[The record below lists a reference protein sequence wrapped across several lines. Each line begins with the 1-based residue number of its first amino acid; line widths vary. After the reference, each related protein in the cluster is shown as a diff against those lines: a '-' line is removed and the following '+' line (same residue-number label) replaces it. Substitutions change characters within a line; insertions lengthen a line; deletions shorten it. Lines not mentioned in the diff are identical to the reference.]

1 MFKRPNAILS
11 QTYGVPIKLLLL
23 GFTLLVSSWNTEVL
37 AQISL
42 SFDITHPSCAGLNVG
57 SKIVCTPSGGT
68 APYTFVWSTGATTG
82 EVSSLAAGTY
92 TVSVTDAASRT
103 ATGSATLADPPRIN
117 VAFESQSCTSP
128 ATIKATGS
136 GGFPPYTYTWDGMVP
151 GQIYTATQPGKY
163 CVTVTD
169 SKLCGKIACFT
180 VSINPMILDIKSTAI
195 NCPGVNNGSAN
206 VTVSGGTAPY
216 EYKWSNGAT
225 TSAINNLQPG
235 AYSVTVIDAGGCSGT
250 ATTTLANKAPIQIAL
265 DPDNPICT
273 GDLNGAIAATASGG
287 NGGFIYRWSTGATTN
302 TIAGLGEG
310 IYSVTATDVRGCSA
324 TAIDTLLPG
333 SNLNA
338 KPIGVPVSCPG
349 NIDGF
354 ALVEVT
360 GGTLPYTFNWA
371 VGGSNNTIS
380 KLAPGIY
387 RVTVTDGKGCTKI
400 VDVEVKSPPPIE
412 ITLTSTNNNTCGVA
426 KGTAKVKAT
435 GGVGPFTYLWNNGA
449 TTDSISNL
457 ASGTYRVT
465 VTDAKGCQKF
475 GATTVTE
482 PPSMELTLDI
492 KQIDCTGQS
501 NGRITALVS
510 GGTAPF
516 VYVWSNKKS
525 TQTID
530 TLAPG
535 TYGVIVRD
543 AKACVVQ
550 GSATL
555 LDPPALIVNLKV
567 TDFLCGNSNA
577 GTGQITVSGGTAP
590 YKYLWSNGATTSSV
604 QNIPSGI
611 YSITVT
617 DARNCI
623 ETAIDTI
630 LISSGPKITAIKSD
644 VNCFGENNGRI
655 AVNASGGNGTL
666 TYNWSNGRSTSTIS
680 NLSPGIYRVTV
691 TDQSLCSKDTSF
703 VITQPNTLSLTMSGN
718 ALLCGAPQS
727 GSARATVSG
736 GTTPYSYQWSN
747 GATTSSI
754 NQLNGGPYKVTV
766 TDARE
771 CQVIDSFRVQ
781 DPGILLCQ
789 ITVTKAVSA
798 PGVSDGEAEVKVSNG
813 TAPYKYLWSNG
824 ATTSA
829 VKNLNGGTYSVTT
842 TDVLGCST
850 SCTISLIPN
859 KAVIGDMVWF
869 DKDEDG
875 IMDAGEPGVPGIKVI
890 LNRLDAGNTSMQ
902 MTTTGANGKYL
913 FTVDPGCYKV
923 TFALPDTLRPTQ
935 ANQGANDALDSD
947 ADPMTYMTT
956 NFCVE
961 AGTTNLDWDAGVTL
975 SPKGN
980 TLGSCVCLNNATDAN
995 TGHFRETITIDAL
1008 PGETWRIASASG
1020 VYRDDSPNP
1029 PAAPLPIAAGST
1041 LPSTSPGI
1049 FSLTFRHIDA
1059 KGYTMRITNGIDTM
1073 IFRNTCAYPTISI
1086 NNFKDTLCV
1095 NAAPVVLQASS
1106 SVPGEISFTLNGQPI
1121 NRIDPSTLAPG
1132 TYVLLARLSPS
1143 SVNECEAVLR
1153 RLVVITRQNCP
1164 ASLGDYVWHDLDRDG
1179 IQEPG
1184 EPGVPGITVK
1194 LLNPAG
1200 TVLATDVTDANGLY
1214 GFNNL
1219 VAGNYVVMVNVPAE
1233 CQITTSNAG
1242 SDDSKDS
1249 DINGNG
1255 MTGVITLASG
1265 ENNPTIDA
1273 GIFKFAALGDYV
1285 WYDLNQN
1292 GIQDQRID
1300 ANNGNPIVLGP
1311 ELPVA
1316 GARIELY
1323 KVDGTPTGTPNEN
1336 GTLIGV
1342 QTTDANGKYLFTQ
1355 LVPGNYYIKFD
1366 NTSYPDTDYVV
1377 TAVRVG
1383 TNINVDSDIN
1393 RGTYRSETT
1402 FLESGE
1408 IDLSFD
1414 MGIFRSPRPDI
1425 SDPCGCDERII
1436 YIPKDPNNTNY
1447 IYTEVVQI
1455 KATPGGV
1462 WRVINKSGSSNATT
1476 FGLLRDGPS
1485 VDYYPEPYNAIGTP
1499 FTEVSPGVYEYK
1511 FFHQEPRGYG
1521 LIATD
1526 GTSDLNSGRLV
1537 DLGISAA
1544 CTNEV
1549 ELYDSRLDNVC
1560 AYSEPIDLKKLFPGF
1575 GATQYFFLQNKP
1587 FVLAPNVDESVFIE
1601 AAKRNP
1607 ITILNPTD
1615 YPPGSTVA
1623 LYIRWVPEGYDTIK
1637 GACPK
1642 TVVLNVF
1649 LNNTDSTCVAGLGD
1663 YVWADFDNDGI
1674 QESGEPG
1681 IGGVTVKLL
1690 DANGKTVATDT
1701 TDSKG
1706 LYGFG
1711 GLKPGTYSVMVNVP
1725 AGYTISPANQGGDDA
1740 KDSDINANGMTQQVV
1755 LKSGDYNPTLD
1766 AGLYKPCINLTD
1778 AGVIGYNQRLCAPG
1792 ADPAKLV
1799 NIVSPSG
1806 APGPVEYLWMKSVSS
1821 SRFDMAFFEPIPN
1834 SDAPEYDPGPL
1845 QKTTYFARCVRIKDA
1860 NCPFIENNVVTI
1872 EVGDDVKIDWKS
1884 PTGFCVK
1891 DKAVLQ
1897 IETATQNA
1905 GVRWDFDSGVSPRVA
1920 YGKAATVSFEYAGRF
1935 GVTVTVSENNCVGS
1949 FSTSLSVSDNPTLC
1963 GGGVNSFGLDAVPMN
1978 DQTIRLNWA
1987 VRNDGYTYTFDV
1999 QRSKDAVL
2007 FDKIGTVK
2015 EPLRI
2020 KDGNQEYEY
2029 IDYEAKRG
2037 INVYRVRMIN
2047 NVSGNDAFSKLANT
2061 KVGVDADELF
2071 NVYPN
2076 PVTDRLVIQILQ
2088 QPTSAITLELFN
2100 ADGRLRTSKKVD
2112 AGALLD
2118 GLDLDDLPAGFYVL
2132 KLNLG
2137 ELGTEVV
2144 KIVKK

>member
-1 MFKRPNAILS
+1 MFKRPNAVLS
-11 QTYGVPIKLLLL
+11 QTYGVSTKLLLL
-23 GFTLLVSSWNTEVL
+23 GLTLLISSWNTEVL

-42 SFDITHPSCAGLNVG
+42 SFDITQPSCAGLSVG

-68 APYTFVWSTGATTG
+68 APYTFLWSTGATTG
-82 EVSSLAAGTY
+82 EVSSLAAGNY
-92 TVSVTDAASRT
+92 TVSVTDAGNLTVTGT
-103 ATGSATLADPPRIN
+103 ATLTDPPRIN
-117 VAFESQSCTSP
+117 VTFESQSCTSP

-151 GQIYTATQPGKY
+151 GQTYAATQPGKY

-169 SKLCGKIACFT
+169 TKLCGKIACFT

-195 NCPGVNNGSAN
+195 SCPGVNNGSAN

-225 TSAINNLQPG
+225 TSAISNLAPG
-235 AYSVTVIDAGGCSGT
+235 TYSVTVIDAGGCSGT
-250 ATTTLANKAPIQIAL
+250 VSTTLANKPPINIAL
-265 DPDNPICT
+265 DPDNPICA
-273 GDLNGAIAATASGG
+273 GDFNGAIAATASGG
-287 NGGFIYRWSTGATTN
+287 NGGFIYRWNTGATTN

-310 IYSVTATDVRGCSA
+310 IYTVTVTDVRGCTA
-324 TAIDTLLPG
+324 TATDTLLPG
-333 SNLNA
+333 SNLTA

-360 GGTLPYTFNWA
+360 RGVLPYSFNWA
-371 VGGSNNTIS
+371 VGGSTNTIS
-380 KLAPGIY
+380 KLAPGTY

-412 ITLTSTNNNTCGVA
+412 ITLTSTNNNTCGA
-426 KGTAKVKAT
+426 TKGTAKVKAS
-435 GGVGPFTYLWNNGA
+435 GGVAPFTYLWNNGA

-475 GATTVTE
+475 GATTITE
-482 PPSMELTLDI
+482 PPSMELTLDV
-492 KQIDCTGQS
+492 KQIDCTGQN

-516 VYVWSNKKS
+516 VYIWSNKKS

-535 TYGVIVRD
+535 TYGLIVRD

-550 GSATL
+550 GAATL

-567 TDFLCGNSNA
+567 TDFLCSNVNV

-590 YKYLWSNGATTSSV
+590 YTYRWNNGATTASLQNLPPGPYSV
-604 QNIPSGI
+604 
-611 YSITVT
+611 TVT

-623 ETAIDTI
+623 KTANDTI
-630 LISSGPKITAIKSD
+630 LPHSGFTFNALKSD
-644 VNCFGENNGRI
+644 VNCNGENNGRI
-655 AVNASGGNGTL
+655 ALNASGGNGTL
-666 TYNWSNGRSTSTIS
+666 SYNWSNGSSTSTIN
-680 NLSPGIYRVTV
+680 NLSPGTYRVTI
-691 TDQSLCSKDTSF
+691 TDQNLCSKDTSF
-703 VITQPNTLSLTMSGN
+703 VISQPTILSATMSGN
-718 ALLCGAPQS
+718 ALLCGTPQS

-736 GTTPYSYQWSN
+736 GTTTYSYQWSN
-747 GATTSSI
+747 GATTSAIS
-754 NQLNGGPYKVTV
+754 QLNGGSYKVTV

-781 DPGILLCQ
+781 DPGVLLCQ
-789 ITVTKAVSA
+789 IMITKAVSA

-813 TAPYKYLWSNG
+813 TAPYTYLWSNG

-829 VKNLNGGTYSVTT
+829 VKSLSGGSYSVTT
-842 TDVLGCST
+842 TDALGCST

-875 IMDAGEPGVPGIKVI
+875 IMDAGEAGVPGIKVI
-890 LNRLDAGNTSMQ
+890 LSRLDAGNALMET
-902 MTTTGANGKYL
+902 TTTGANGKYL
-913 FTVDPGCYKV
+913 FTVDPGCYKI

-935 ANQGANDALDSD
+935 AKQGNDNALDSD
-947 ADPMTYMTT
+947 ADPITYMTA

-961 AGTTNLDWDAGVTL
+961 PGSTDLTWDAGVTL

-995 TGHFRETITIDAL
+995 TGHFREIITIDAL
-1008 PGETWRIASASG
+1008 PGETWRIASVSG

-1029 PAAPLPIAAGST
+1029 PAAPLPIALGYA
-1041 LPSTSPGI
+1041 LPNTSPGI

-1059 KGYTMRITNGIDTM
+1059 QGYTMRITNGVDTM
-1073 IFRNTCAYPTISI
+1073 IFQNTCTYPTISI
-1086 NNFKDTLCV
+1086 NNIEDTLCV
-1095 NAAPVVLQASS
+1095 NGAPVVLQATS
-1106 SVPGEISFTLNGQPI
+1106 SVPGEISFTLNGQPV

-1132 TYVLLARLSPS
+1132 TYVLLARLSPNG
-1143 SVNECEAVLR
+1143 VNDCEAVLR
-1153 RLVVITRQNCP
+1153 RLIVITRQNCP
-1164 ASLGDYVWHDLDRDG
+1164 GSLGDYVWHDLDRDG
-1179 IQEPG
+1179 MQDPG
-1184 EPGVPGITVK
+1184 EPGVPGVTVK

-1214 GFNNL
+1214 GFSNL
-1219 VAGNYVVMVNVPAE
+1219 VAGNYVIMVNVPAE
-1233 CQITTSNAG
+1233 CQITTSNTG

-1249 DINGNG
+1249 DINSNG

-1265 ENNPTIDA
+1265 EDNTTIDA

-1316 GARIELY
+1316 GAKIQLY
-1323 KVDGTPTGTPNEN
+1323 KDDGT
-1336 GTLIGV
+1336 LVGV

-1366 NTSYPDTDYVV
+1366 NTTYPDTGYVITGV
-1377 TAVRVG
+1377 KAG

-1408 IDLSFD
+1408 VDLSWD
-1414 MGIFRSPRPDI
+1414 MGIFRSPIPGI
-1425 SDPCGCDERII
+1425 VDPCGCDERII
-1436 YIPKDPNNTNY
+1436 YIPNDPNNTKY
-1447 IYTEVVQI
+1447 IYSEKVRI

-1462 WRVINKSGSSNATT
+1462 WRVISKSASSDATT
-1476 FGLLRDGPS
+1476 YGLLKDGPS
-1485 VDYYPEPYNAIGTP
+1485 VDFYPEPYNAIGDA
-1499 FTEVSPGVYEYK
+1499 FVEVSPGVYEYS
-1511 FFHQEPRGYG
+1511 FYHQEPVGYG
-1521 LIATD
+1521 IVSTD
-1526 GTSDLNSGRLV
+1526 GTSALNSSKAA
-1537 DLGISAA
+1537 DLSLKSF
-1544 CTNEV
+1544 CTNAI
-1549 ELYDSRLDNVC
+1549 ELYDRRLDNVC
-1560 AYSEPIDLKKLFPGF
+1560 AYSEPIDLVKLFPGF
-1575 GATQYFFLQNKP
+1575 GATQYHFLQNKP
-1587 FVLAPNVDESVFIE
+1587 FVLAPNVDESILID
-1601 AAKRNP
+1601 AAKNNV
-1607 ITILNPTD
+1607 ISTLNPAD

-1623 LYIRWVPEGYDTIK
+1623 LYMRWVPDGTGVVR

-1642 TVVLNVF
+1642 TLVINVL
-1649 LNNTDSTCVAGLGD
+1649 LNNTDSVCVAGLGD
-1663 YVWADFDNDGI
+1663 YVWADHNNNGI

-1681 IGGVTVKLL
+1681 INGVTVKLL
-1690 DANGKTVATDT
+1690 DANGQTVATDV
-1701 TDSKG
+1701 TDNQG

-1711 GLKPGTYSVMVNVP
+1711 NLKPGTYSVMVNVP
-1725 AGYTISPANQGGDDA
+1725 AGYTISPANQGTNDA

-1755 LKSGDYNPTLD
+1755 LKSGEYNLTLD
-1766 AGLYKPCINLTD
+1766 AGLYKPCVNLTD
-1778 AGVIGYNQRLCAPG
+1778 AGLIGYNQRLCAPG
-1792 ADPAKLV
+1792 VDAAKLV
-1799 NIVSPSG
+1799 NLVLPSG

-1860 NCPFIENNVVTI
+1860 NCPYIENNVVTV
-1872 EVGDDVKIDWKS
+1872 EVGEDVKIDWKS

-1897 IETATQNA
+1897 VETQTPNA
-1905 GVRWDFDSGVSPRVA
+1905 GVRWDFDFGVSPRVA
-1920 YGKAATVSFEYAGRF
+1920 YGKSAIVSFDGPGRF

-1949 FSTSLSVSDNPTLC
+1949 FTTSLSVSDNPTIC
-1963 GGGVNSFGLDAVPMN
+1963 GGGINSFSLDAVPMN

-1999 QRSKDAVL
+1999 QRSKDAVS

-2015 EPLRI
+2015 EPIRI

-2029 IDYEAKRG
+2029 IDYDAKRG
-2037 INVYRVRMIN
+2037 INIYRVRMIN
-2047 NVSGNDAFSKLANT
+2047 NVSGKDAFSKLANS
-2061 KVGVDADELF
+2061 KVGVAADELF
-2071 NVYPN
+2071 NAYPN
-2076 PVTDRLVIQILQ
+2076 PVTDRLVIQFLQ
-2088 QPTSAITLELFN
+2088 QPQSAITLELFN
-2100 ADGRLRTSKKVD
+2100 ADGRMRVSKTID
-2112 AGALLD
+2112 PGALLD
-2118 GLDLDDLPAGFYVL
+2118 GLDFDDLPTGFYFL

-2137 ELGTEVV
+2137 ELGTEVL